1 MGIAATILTYA
12 VLSVSPQPGMHA
24 RREKAAAR
32 SESGRLKDVS
42 GTYPRQNTSSNLY
55 LSEVGEA
62 QRPQPGTHPSLQN
75 GVFRF
80 ADNFIAGHAE
90 DNGDDILCIFPAAA
104 NGPQVDRA
112 KPSTARAA
120 TIATES
126 YNHHP
131 AGAVET
137 TVAARCKIV
146 LGFES
151 I

>member
-1 MGIAATILTYA
+1 M
-12 VLSVSPQPGMHA
+12 PA

-62 QRPQPGTHPSLQN
+62 QRPQPGTPPSLQN

-80 ADNFIAGHAE
+80 ADNFIAGQAAG

-126 YNHHP
+126 YNHDP